1 MVGSS
6 LFVKLEKYV
15 LAKGR
20 AHQHLEDQ
28 PYFWWWWN
36 TSWMHT
42 GSRVIIWWAGVTWVK
57 YNNQK
62 ISDFLPDYDEK
73 YSGPV
78 VDPYVFLDK
87 TNRAPLTIS
96 NHVGQLDMIVYLGQ

>member
-1 MVGSS
+1 M
-6 LFVKLEKYV
+6 
-15 LAKGR
+15 
-20 AHQHLEDQ
+20 
-28 PYFWWWWN
+28 
-36 TSWMHT
+36 
-42 GSRVIIWWAGVTWVK
+42 WWAAVTRVK

-78 VDPYVFLDK
+78 VDPYIFLDK

-96 NHVGQLDMIVYLGQ
+96 NHVG